1 LPDRRRRLRPR
12 PRPLGPD
19 SLTWRMFSDWRGTLL
34 SLWAGSMQNMHPHL
48 GAGVAEHSRFF
59 EERSQRFFRSL
70 YPIAGV
76 VYDRDRAPATARAV
90 RDYHRTI
97 TGTDRHG
104 RRYHALDPDTFFWAH
119 ATFVLV
125 PVLVAEHFGTPL
137 TEADK
142 RRYYRE
148 TIQWWRLYGM
158 SMRPVPPDW
167 DAFVAYYDHMCRDV
181 LEDNKPA
188 RDVLD
193 ITAMPK
199 PPALRRLPDPLWR
212 AALRP
217 TARALL
223 WLTTGIY
230 HPAVRDRLGLTWTDR
245 DARRLRLL
253 GRVIGHGWRLV
264 PFDYRFHPRARDAW
278 RRARGRVPADAPLV
292 ETPARN

>member
-1 LPDRRRRLRPR
+1 MTEQQPASP
-12 PRPLGPD
+12 PPAPQPLGPD
-19 SLTWRMFSDWRGTLL
+19 SLTWRLFSDWRGNLL

-76 VYDRDRAPATARAV
+76 IYDGDRAPATARAV
-90 RDYHRTI
+90 RDYHLTI
-97 TGTDRHG
+97 KGTDRHG

-125 PVLVAEHFGTPL
+125 PVLVAEYFGTPL
-137 TEADK
+137 TEEDK
-142 RRYYRE
+142 RRYYTE

-167 DAFVAYYDHMCRDV
+167 DAFLAYYDHMCREG

-193 ITAMPK
+193 ITGMPR
-199 PPALRRLPDPLWR
+199 PPALRRLPAPLWH
-212 AALRP
+212 AALRGRP
-217 TARALL
+217 GHPGDVEDVARAGGGGGGGRGGGGGGRGGGGGAADGGIGGFGGGLETKRALL
-223 WLTTGIY
+223 ALEG
-230 HPAVRDRLGLTWTDR
+230 VL
-245 DARRLRLL
+245 
-253 GRVIGHGWRLV
+253 
-264 PFDYRFHPRARDAW
+264 PR
-278 RRARGRVPADAPLV
+278 PMF
-292 ETPARN
+292 